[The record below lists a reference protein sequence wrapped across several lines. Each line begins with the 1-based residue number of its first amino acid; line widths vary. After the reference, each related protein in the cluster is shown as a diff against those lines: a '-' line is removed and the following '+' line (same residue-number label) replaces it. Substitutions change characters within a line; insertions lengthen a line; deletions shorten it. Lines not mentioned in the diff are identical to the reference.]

1 MYSKISGK
9 TLTSN
14 NDFVDYDKIE
24 SAVISLLLLSLLRV
38 REPKKKYNIRCINSN
53 SSMRIP
59 MRKTDYMTRV
69 RSVRRLQIIP

>member
-38 REPKKKYNIRCINSN
+38 REPKKK
-53 SSMRIP
+53 
-59 MRKTDYMTRV
+59 
-69 RSVRRLQIIP
+69 IIFGV